1 MQFPFW
7 IAFVITVTIGI
18 GGFVWA
24 TRGLLGMRFTTTR
37 LLLAGIVSLSCFTP
51 IMNAMVDPDE
61 FQGTGLYP
69 GLWFFL
75 LGMSLAIVCGM
86 TFLVIAEALVPS
98 NVLPGPRYM
107 IRAVRRWRSRASR
120 YWEITRIIIRNGL
133 TAYIGGGRR
142 AELHSSDGRR
152 ELASRLRVALN
163 QGGVT
168 FIKLGQIMSTRRDL
182 LPPEFVEELSEL
194 QDQAARVPWE
204 QVEQILRQ
212 DLRGDLTDHFLAFD
226 REPIAA
232 ASIAQ
237 VHTARLH
244 TGEDLVVKVRRP
256 DIVSQVER
264 DLDVVERLAKTIERR
279 TVWGNRIGIVALA
292 NGFAIAL
299 REELDLR
306 VEARNITV
314 VDAAT
319 RRRKDDTGLSVPRL
333 YPELCSQRVLV
344 MERIDGIPLSDARH
358 AIVERNLDPHKL
370 ASTLL
375 DSLLRQIVIDG
386 TFHAD
391 PHPGNVMLTSGDRLT
406 LLDFGSVGRMDSML
420 RTALLRLIMTFD
432 QGDPIAATDAL
443 LELVERPE
451 HLDETR
457 LERTVGQF
465 MARHLAP
472 GLGPDMMMIPDLFRI
487 IADFGLSV
495 PPEVAAAFRAIATL
509 DGTLTN
515 IAPGFNMVE
524 EARAFAASYLNEQL
538 RPSAIRKTLT
548 AELFS
553 LLPMIRRMPRRM
565 DRIAAALE
573 EGRLNVNVRPLAHEG
588 DREVVGGMLHDVIL
602 AMLACTAG
610 IMAALLIGQDGGPAV
625 TDTVSMYQFIGYA
638 LLVAAMILALRVLAI
653 VFRRSSQR

>member
-1 MQFPFW
+1 MNVAYW
-7 IAFVITVTIGI
+7 IAFTVTVVITVSA
-18 GGFVWA
+18 FVWA
-24 TRGLLGMRFTTTR
+24 TRGLLGVRFTFTR
-37 LLLAGIVSLSCFTP
+37 LVIAGVISFASFSP
-51 IMNAMVDPDE
+51 IMNGIADPGDFE
-61 FQGTGLYP
+61 DTGLYP

-75 LGMSLAIVCGM
+75 LGMSISIVCGM
-86 TFLVIAEALVPS
+86 MFLVIAEALVPS

-120 YWEITRIIIRNGL
+120 YWEITRIIFRNGL

-152 ELASRLRVALN
+152 ELARRLRVALN

-194 QDQAARVPWE
+194 QDQADRVPWE
-204 QVEQILRQ
+204 QVERILRE
-212 DLRGDLTDHFLAFD
+212 DLRGDLSDHFLAFD

-244 TGEDLVVKVRRP
+244 TGEDVVVKVRRP

-264 DLDVVERLAKTIERR
+264 DLDVVERLASTIEGR
-279 TVWGNRIGIVALA
+279 TAWGNRIGVVTLA
-292 NGFAIAL
+292 RGFAVAL

-319 RRRKDDTGLSVPRL
+319 RHRKDDTGLSVPRL
-333 YPELCSQRVLV
+333 YPDLCTQRVLV
-344 MERIDGIPLSDARH
+344 MERIDGIPLSEARQ
-358 AIVERNLDPHKL
+358 AIAERNLDPHDL

-375 DSLLRQIVIDG
+375 ESLLRQIVIDG

-391 PHPGNVMLTSGDRLT
+391 PHPGNVMLTQGDRLT
-406 LLDFGSVGRMDSML
+406 LLDFGSVGRMDTML

-451 HLDETR
+451 DLDEIR
-457 LERTVGQF
+457 LERAVGQF

-472 GLGPDMMMIPDLFRI
+472 GLAPDMMMIPDLFRI
-487 IADFGLSV
+487 IANFGLSV

-515 IAPGFNMVE
+515 IAPGFNMVQ
-524 EARAFAASYLNEQL
+524 EARAFAASYLGEQV
-538 RPSAIRKTLT
+538 RPSAIRKTLS
-548 AELFS
+548 AELIS
-553 LLPMIRRMPRRM
+553 LLPMLRRMPRRM

-573 EGRLNVNVRPLAHEG
+573 EGRLNVNVRPLGNER
-588 DREVVGGMLHDVIL
+588 DRDIVGGMLHDVIL

-610 IMAALLIGQDGGPAV
+610 IMAALLIGQEGGPNV
-625 TDTVSMYQFIGYA
+625 TQSVSMYQFIGYA

-653 VFRRSSQR
+653 VFRRNGGR

>member
-1 MQFPFW
+1 
-7 IAFVITVTIGI
+7 
-18 GGFVWA
+18 
-24 TRGLLGMRFTTTR
+24 
-37 LLLAGIVSLSCFTP
+37 
-51 IMNAMVDPDE
+51 MNVMVDPAE
-61 FQGTGLYP
+61 FEDGGLYP
-69 GLWFFL
+69 ELWFFL

-86 TFLVIAEALVPS
+86 MFLVIAEALVPS
-98 NVLPGPRYM
+98 NILPGPRYM
-107 IRAVRRWRSRASR
+107 IRAVRRWKSRASR
-120 YWEITRIIIRNGL
+120 YWEITRIIFRNGL
-133 TAYIGGGRR
+133 TSYIGGGRR
-142 AELHSSDGRR
+142 AELHSPDGRR
-152 ELASRLRVALN
+152 ELARRLRVALN

-182 LPPEFVEELSEL
+182 LPPEFVEELGEL
-194 QDQAARVPWE
+194 QDQADRVPWE
-204 QVEQILRQ
+204 QVERILRE
-212 DLRGDLTDHFLAFD
+212 DLRGDLSDHFLEFD

-244 TGEDLVVKVRRP
+244 TGEDVVVKVRRP

-264 DLDVVERLAKTIERR
+264 DLDVVERLASTIERR
-279 TVWGNRIGIVALA
+279 TAWGNRIGIMTLA
-292 NGFAIAL
+292 NGFAVAL

-319 RRRKDDTGLSVPRL
+319 RYRKDNTGLSVPRL
-333 YPELCSQRVLV
+333 HPDLCSQRVLV
-344 MERIDGIPLSDARH
+344 MERIDGVPLSEASQ
-358 AIVERNLDPHKL
+358 AIAERNLDPHRL

-391 PHPGNVMLTSGDRLT
+391 PHPGNVMLTSGNRLT

-443 LELVERPE
+443 LELVDRPE
-451 HLDETR
+451 QLDEAR
-457 LERTVGQF
+457 LERAVGQF

-472 GLGPDMMMIPDLFRI
+472 GLAPGMMMIPDLFRI
-487 IADFGLSV
+487 IANFGLSA

-524 EARAFAASYLNEQL
+524 EARSFAASYLGEQV

-548 AELFS
+548 AELIS
-553 LLPMIRRMPRRM
+553 LLPMLRRMPRRM

-573 EGRLNVNVRPLAHEG
+573 EGRLNVNVRPLAH
-588 DREVVGGMLHDVIL
+588 DRDRAVVGGMLHEVIL

-610 IMAALLIGQDGGPAV
+610 IMAALLIGQEGGPAV
-625 TDTVSMYQFIGYA
+625 TESVSMYQFIGYA

-653 VFRRSSQR
+653 VFRRNSDR

>member
-1 MQFPFW
+1 MNVAFW
-7 IAFVITVTIGI
+7 IAFTITLVITVSA
-18 GGFVWA
+18 FAWA
-24 TRGLLGMRFTTTR
+24 TRGLLGVRFTFTR
-37 LLLAGIVSLSCFTP
+37 LVIAGAISFFCFSP
-51 IMNAMVDPDE
+51 IMNGMADPED
-61 FQGTGLYP
+61 FADSGLYP

-75 LGMSLAIVCGM
+75 LGMSLSIVCGM
-86 TFLVIAEALVPS
+86 MFLVIAEALVPS

-107 IRAVRRWRSRASR
+107 IRAVRRWRLRASR
-120 YWEITRIIIRNGL
+120 YWEITRIIFRNGL

-152 ELASRLRVALN
+152 ELARRLRVALN
-163 QGGVT
+163 EGGVT

-182 LPPEFVEELSEL
+182 LPPEFVEELGQL
-194 QDQAARVPWE
+194 QDQASRVPWE
-204 QVEQILRQ
+204 QVEQILRE
-212 DLRGDLTDHFLAFD
+212 DLRGNLSDHFLDFD
-226 REPIAA
+226 QEPIAA

-244 TGEDLVVKVRRP
+244 SGEDVVVKVRRP
-256 DIVSQVER
+256 GIVSQVER
-264 DLDVVERLAKTIERR
+264 DLDVVERLANTIERR

-319 RRRKDDTGLSVPRL
+319 RRRQDDTGLSVPRL
-333 YPELCSQRVLV
+333 YPDLCSQRVLV
-344 MERIDGIPLSDARH
+344 MERIDGIPLSEAGPAIAERH
-358 AIVERNLDPHKL
+358 LDPNQL

-391 PHPGNVMLTSGDRLT
+391 PHPGNVMLTAGNRLT

-420 RTALLRLIMTFD
+420 RTALLRLILTFD

-443 LELVERPE
+443 LDLVERPE
-451 HLDETR
+451 QLDQIR
-457 LERTVGQF
+457 LELAVGQF

-472 GLGPDMMMIPDLFRI
+472 GLPPGMVMIPDLFRI
-487 IADFGLSV
+487 IATFGLSV

-524 EARAFAASYLNEQL
+524 EARVFAASYLGEQVK
-538 RPSAIRKTLT
+538 PAAVRKTLT
-548 AELFS
+548 AELIS
-553 LLPMIRRMPRRM
+553 LLPMLRRMPRRM

-573 EGRLNVNVRPLAHEG
+573 EGRLNVNIRPLADER
-588 DREVVGGMLHDVIL
+588 DRQIVGGMLHEVIL

-653 VFRRSSQR
+653 VFRRSGTR